1 MTGDVATGAASARL
15 KLADLQ
21 PKTKLQGKVKK
32 IELFGA
38 FVDVG
43 AEKDGL
49 LHISQLRKERTNRV
63 EDVVN
68 VGQEVTVWV
77 RNVDAKAG
85 RIDLT
90 LLEPFLLDWDD
101 LKLGRVVTGTVNR
114 MEKFGA
120 FVEIGAE
127 RPAFIHVRE
136 MMQGRVDDPSDVV
149 KMGQAV
155 EAKVIAVDRQKRRID
170 LSMKALDD
178 YTPEED
184 APDEKPLTAMELALR
199 QAMQGQAGPRDDRRK
214 KKNKSTKPELE
225 DVFERTLKHHA
236 ANKG

>member
-1 MTGDVATGAASARL
+1 MTGDAATGAASARL

-90 LLEPFLLDWDD
+90 LLEPFLVDWDD
-101 LKLGRVVTGTVNR
+101 LKPGKVVTGTVSR

-127 RPAFIHVRE
+127 RPGFIHVRE
-136 MMQGRVDDPSDVV
+136 MMQGRVDDPSEVV
-149 KMGQAV
+149 KMGQEV
-155 EAKVIAVDRQKRRID
+155 EAKVIAVDRKKRRID
-170 LSMKALDD
+170 LSMKAMDD
-178 YTPEED
+178 YTPEEG
-184 APDEKPLTAMELALR
+184 APEEKPLTAMELALR
-199 QAMQGQAGPRDDRRK
+199 QAMQGQEGPRDDRRK
-214 KKNKSTKPELE
+214 KKNKSAQPDLE

>member
-1 MTGDVATGAASARL
+1 MTGDAVTGAASARL

-214 KKNKSTKPELE
+214 KKNKSAKPELE

>member
-1 MTGDVATGAASARL
+1 MTGDAATGAASARL

-77 RNVDAKAG
+77 RNVDAKVG

-136 MMQGRVDDPSDVV
+136 MMQGRVDDPSDIV

-214 KKNKSTKPELE
+214 KKN
-225 DVFERTLKHHA
+225 
-236 ANKG
+236 

>member
-1 MTGDVATGAASARL
+1 MTGDAATGAASARL

-136 MMQGRVDDPSDVV
+136 MMQGRVDDPSDIV